1 MLIELSFF
9 KLIQFLKNY
18 VNSQEIKTPI
28 AIRSCIAQ
36 IWLYKLG
43 YIYENVHKDIF
54 VDEYEQLDVIKD
66 HANFLKKM
74 EELKLYIVE
83 FD

>member
-1 MLIELSFF
+1 MLIELSSF

-28 AIRSCIAQ
+28 AIRSRIAQ
-36 IWLYKLG
+36 IWLYKLD
-43 YIYENVHKDIF
+43 YVYENVRKNIF
-54 VDEYEQLDVIKD
+54 VDEYEQLDVIED
-66 HANFLKKM
+66 HANFLRKM
-74 EELKLYIVE
+74 EELKPYIVE